1 MKTNERQTSAKKKL
15 IPAVAMLTASAVML
29 TTATYAW
36 FTMNKNAKVTG
47 LNMTAT
53 AGGSIEISLGELEGS
68 LPKGGAISAPTMN
81 NISWKNV
88 IDVSDYYSQIN
99 KIKPASSI
107 DGNNLFFVD
116 DANVF
121 AGGTAVNDK
130 TKITQTTTGNEVNL
144 KVRATGDDTG
154 LKTVENASSDD
165 YRYID
170 VPVWI
175 RTTKHENQEVKC
187 DVIITDPNNETP
199 VKGSE
204 LTKAVRVVVIPLG
217 TDTDATDADVAP
229 TITKAASYTG
239 NGTISEFSLDQT
251 TYSVNDTKGKA
262 IESAK
267 AAETGTYAEHL
278 GEVKYDHTK
287 ALDKLDTTDPDT
299 ATTKTIF
306 TLEGIDGDNQYSVQA
321 FVVRVWLEGE
331 STSCKDANASQDW
344 NIQLNFTG
352 DNA

>member
-68 LPKGGAISAPTMN
+68 LPKDGAISAPTMN

-130 TKITQTTTGNEVNL
+130 TKITQTTTDNEVNL
-144 KVRATGDDTG
+144 KVRESNDATGLET
-154 LKTVENASSDD
+154 LENASSAD

-170 VPVWI
+170 IPVWI
-175 RTTKHENQEVKC
+175 RTTKQDDQKVKC
-187 DVIITDPNNETP
+187 DVIITDPDDESP

-204 LTKAVRVVVIPLG
+204 LTKAVRVAVIPLG
-217 TDTDATDADVAP
+217 TDTDATDTVAAP
-229 TITKAASYTG
+229 TITKAASYTD
-239 NGTISEFSLDQT
+239 NGTISEFSLNQE
-251 TYSVNDTKGKA
+251 TYSNKA
-262 IESAK
+262 IASVK
-267 AAETGTYAEHL
+267 TDVTGTADTYEKHL
-278 GEVKYDHTK
+278 AAVTYDHTN
-287 ALDKLDTTDPDT
+287 ALAEPNTSDPDT
-299 ATTKTIF
+299 ATSKAIF
-306 TLEGIDGDNQYSVQA
+306 TLKGIAGDNQYSVQA